1 VIKAWLGLLLHEI
14 EIHPRI
20 KNFYRLDSKKGLMVT
35 GMEEVSPAARA
46 HLQEGDIIIEFDGGQ
61 ISSSGDLTKKLTGGE
76 LILKPTRI
84 KILRQTKI
92 KELDII
98 PVERPAA

>member
-1 VIKAWLGLLLHEI
+1 MITGL
-14 EIHPRI
+14 
-20 KNFYRLDSKKGLMVT
+20 
-35 GMEEVSPAARA
+35 EEKSPASRTG
-46 HLQEGDIIIEFDGGQ
+46 LKEGDIIIEFDGLL
-61 ISSSGDLTKKLTGGE
+61 ITSSGDLTRKLTGNE

-84 KILRQTKI
+84 KILRQTLV